1 MLIDIRANA
10 TPEDSRTHVRF
21 AFKLDEPACA
31 IGIHFEYSPKHLDD
45 GIRARE
51 LLEQSFE
58 KYVLPEQRVLAKER
72 LDRFLPLS
80 NLITLSV
87 DDPDGYRGA
96 CHRHDPVQSLTISEH
111 DASPGLM
118 KGKLGA
124 GEWTITL
131 SLHAIVTEHC
141 AYRLKVW
148 AADEEERGERP

>member
-21 AFKLDEPACA
+21 PFKLDEPACA
-31 IGIHFEYSPKHLDD
+31 VGIHFEYSPKCLDD
-45 GIRARE
+45 DSRARE

-58 KYVLPEQRVLAKER
+58 KYVLPEQLALAKER
-72 LDRFLPLS
+72 LDRHLPLK

-87 DDPDGYRGA
+87 DDPAGYRGA
-96 CHRHDPVQSLTISEH
+96 CHRHDPVQSLWISEH

-118 KGKLGA
+118 KGKIAA

-131 SLHAIVTEHC
+131 SVHAVVTERC
-141 AYRLKVW
+141 AYRLQVW
-148 AADEEERGERP
+148 AADEVEKGEQP

>member
-21 AFKLDEPACA
+21 AFQLDEPAFA
-31 IGIHFEYSPKHLDD
+31 VRIHFEYSPKRLDD
-45 GIRARE
+45 DGRARE
-51 LLEQSFE
+51 LLKHSFE
-58 KYVLPEQRVLAKER
+58 KYVLPEQRALAKER
-72 LDRFLPLS
+72 LDRYLPLN

-96 CHRHDPVQSLTISEH
+96 CHRHDPVQGLTISEH

-118 KGKLGA
+118 KGKLAA

-131 SLHAIVTEHC
+131 SLHAIVTDSC
-141 AYRLKVW
+141 AYRLQVW
-148 AADEEERGERP
+148 VEDGERKGEQP